1 MAAANTI
8 DIRNTTNTF
17 TQVNKFIPTTGATVD
32 GGSTPGTYDS
42 TGNLTAGNGTIN
54 IPNGGLVVHGGI
66 KGAKVYNAVWNDF
79 VDRIP
84 VDDDCIL
91 EYGKCYCFDGEKYT
105 QTSSYMQGNIIGIHS
120 DTFGFE
126 CGYKGKTK
134 ELSCSIAGFVL
145 AYVDND
151 YKPGTPLTCAP
162 NGFLTKIS
170 DEDKREYP
178 ERIVALYW
186 KPESERYWG
195 TINHKVLVKGRKWVK
210 VRR

>member
-1 MAAANTI
+1 MANPL
-8 DIRNTTNTF
+8 DIRLTENTF
-17 TQVNKFIPTTGATVD
+17 TQINKFVPATADSSYEVD
-32 GGSTPGTYDS
+32 ENSTEG
-42 TGNLTAGNGTIN
+42 LVTILY
-54 IPNGGLVVHGGI
+54 GGLVATGGI
-66 KGAKVYNAVWNDF
+66 KGTKVYNAVWNDF

-84 VDDDCIL
+84 VDDDCKL

-134 ELSCSIAGFVL
+134 ELRCSVAGFVL
-145 AYVDND
+145 AYVDDD
-151 YKPGTPLTCAP
+151 YKPGTPLTCTA

-186 KPESERYWG
+186 KPENSRYWG
-195 TINHKVLVKGRKWVK
+195 SDNKKVLVKGRKWVK